1 MNNRFAAALFLTL
14 CVPSARAEK
23 EPFKTMHVA
32 DLAKALESATPPVVY
47 DVNVAS
53 TRENVG
59 IIPGAKL
66 LSSSSKYDVAKE
78 LPADKK
84 TPLVFYCANTMC
96 TASHSAAKKA
106 IAAGYVDVS
115 VMVDGIYGWKKA
127 GRPRAALVS
136 PPQSLAPKAVAAL
149 VKTGGAVIVD
159 VREEEERHEVVP
171 GARWM
176 PMSRAS
182 DEKSWADFAAALPK
196 DKTVVFHCAAGMRAK
211 RAAEKL
217 STQGFKTAYFEGPDQ
232 WKAAGLP
239 VEKGPADQS
248 RP

>member
-1 MNNRFAAALFLTL
+1 
-14 CVPSARAEK
+14 
-23 EPFKTMHVA
+23 
-32 DLAKALESATPPVVY
+32 
-47 DVNVAS
+47 
-53 TRENVG
+53 
-59 IIPGAKL
+59 
-66 LSSSSKYDVAKE
+66 
-78 LPADKK
+78 
-84 TPLVFYCANTMC
+84 MC

-127 GRPRAALVS
+127 GQPRAALVS

-149 VKTGGAVIVD
+149 VKIEGVVIVD

-176 PMSRAS
+176 PMSRA
-182 DEKSWADFAAALPK
+182 
-196 DKTVVFHCAAGMRAK
+196 
-211 RAAEKL
+211 AEKL
-217 STQGFKTAYFEGPDQ
+217 SAQGFKTAYFEGPDQ

-239 VEKGPADQS
+239 VEKGPADES

>member
-1 MNNRFAAALFLTL
+1 MTHRFAAALFLTL

-23 EPFKTMHVA
+23 ESFKVLHVA
-32 DLAKALESATPPVVY
+32 DLAKALESATPPIVY

-59 IIPGAKL
+59 IIPGARL

-78 LPADKK
+78 LPVDKK
-84 TPLVFYCANTMC
+84 APLVFYCANTMC
-96 TASHSAAKKA
+96 TASHSAARKA
-106 IAAGYVDVS
+106 LKAGYVDVS

-127 GRPRAALVS
+127 GRPRAAFVS
-136 PPQSLAPKAVAAL
+136 PPSSLEPKAVAAL
-149 VKTGGAVIVD
+149 VKTEGAVIVD
-159 VREEEERHEVVP
+159 VREAEERHEVVP

-176 PMSRAS
+176 PLSSAQ
-182 DEKSWADFAAALPK
+182 DNKAWAEFAAGLPK
-196 DKTVVFHCAAGMRAK
+196 DKTIVFHCAAGTRAK

-217 STQGFKTAYFEGPDQ
+217 SAQGFKAAYFEGPDQ

-239 VEKGPADQS
+239 VEKGPARD
-248 RP
+248 

>member
-1 MNNRFAAALFLTL
+1 MTNRLAAALLLTL
-14 CVPSARAEK
+14 CAVAARAEK
-23 EPFKTMHVA
+23 TSFKVIHDA

-47 DVNVAS
+47 DVNVAE

-59 IIPGAKL
+59 IIPGSKL

-96 TASHSAAKKA
+96 TASHSAAEKA
-106 IAAGYVDVS
+106 IKAGYSDVS

-127 GRPRAALVS
+127 GRPRTALVA
-136 PPQSLAPKAVAAL
+136 PPQKLEPKAVAAL
-149 VKTGGAVIVD
+149 VKDEGAVIVD
-159 VREEEERHEVVP
+159 VREDEERHQVVP
-171 GARWM
+171 GARSM
-176 PMSRAS
+176 PMSRAK
-182 DEKSWADFAAALPK
+182 DDKAWAAFVADLPK
-196 DKTVVFHCAAGMRAK
+196 DKTVVFHCAAGIRAK

-217 STQGFKTAYFEGPDQ
+217 SAQGFKTAYFESPDQ

-239 VEKGPADQS
+239 VEKGPAAN
-248 RP
+248 